1 MRFRLVETLLVEIY
15 PNKGE
20 SKKDFI
26 ARFMSATKDEYP
38 DTKQRYAVALS
49 YWDRRDKKKNESVED
64 NKKDI
69 ADIEN
74 YLKGLSVEDLLT
86 RCVDYDE
93 KDFGKYTVWVW
104 SDELHF
110 GSAWTPKPVI
120 HIQIDSEDKPNGYL
134 GWGDIETIDEYD
146 RAVERLIKKMRAKD
160 ESLDGD
166 KQIEGAVKLKTLKK
180 GDYFT
185 RKPIAEP
192 KESQV
197 FIKDDYDR
205 ETKKFLAI
213 KFSDAGGAGIQLSGD
228 TIVYTDFTF

>member
-1 MRFRLVETLLVEIY
+1 MQLL
-15 PNKGE
+15 
-20 SKKDFI
+20 
-26 ARFMSATKDEYP
+26 
-38 DTKQRYAVALS
+38 L
-49 YWDRRDKKKNESVED
+49 
-64 NKKDI
+64 
-69 ADIEN
+69 
-74 YLKGLSVEDLLT
+74 
-86 RCVDYDE
+86 
-93 KDFGKYTVWVW
+93 
-104 SDELHF
+104 
-110 GSAWTPKPVI
+110 
-120 HIQIDSEDKPNGYL
+120 QIDSEDKPNGYL